1 LNGFEQEALMPDAA
15 ILRREITD
23 PKEAIRELRRS
34 RGWTQENL
42 AEILQVSP
50 RTIFA
55 YERQAME
62 IPMQIFSKLAFLCTR
77 HPIMPNLQ
85 AVFNHEINQFV
96 TPEWRLHSEN
106 LTKQILDRQPLDS
119 LDDPRPSTGQIPGMT
134 DEITRDLLRE
144 LWKDWKACTPPT
156 DAREKRL
163 RAHMER
169 NLLQLADEL
178 LADGRKELEADG
190 ES

>member
-1 LNGFEQEALMPDAA
+1 MPDAA

-85 AVFNHEINQFV
+85 AVFKYAMSQFV
-96 TPEWRLHSEN
+96 TTEWRAYSESV
-106 LTKQILDRQPLDS
+106 TKEILDGLPLDT
-119 LDDPRPSTGQIPGMT
+119 LDDPIPPTGQIPGMT
-134 DEITRDLLRE
+134 DERTRDLLRE